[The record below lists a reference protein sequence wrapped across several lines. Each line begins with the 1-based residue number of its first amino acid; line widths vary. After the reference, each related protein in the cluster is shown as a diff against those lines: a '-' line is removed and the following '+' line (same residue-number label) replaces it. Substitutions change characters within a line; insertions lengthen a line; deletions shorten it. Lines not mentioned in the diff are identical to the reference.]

1 MWELYAADVGE
12 NIAVVKPLAARP
24 FLPTADG
31 EFETVRNDIRKRIL
45 AVLLKFVPGRCIFG
59 VGQGM
64 IFKFD
69 LSTTI
74 TNDA

>member
-1 MWELYAADVGE
+1 MWKLYAADVGE

-31 EFETVRNDIRKRIL
+31 EFETSGDETREMLL
-45 AVLLKFVPGRCIFG
+45 AFLLKMIPSRCIVVTG
-59 VGQGM
+59 RVV
-64 IFKFD
+64 FKRNRA
-69 LSTTI
+69 TAI